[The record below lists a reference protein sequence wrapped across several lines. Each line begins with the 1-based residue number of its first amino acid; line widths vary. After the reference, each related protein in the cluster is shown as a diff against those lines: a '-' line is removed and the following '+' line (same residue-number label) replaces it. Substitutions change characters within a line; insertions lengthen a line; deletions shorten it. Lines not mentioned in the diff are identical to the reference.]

1 MLWYAYGSS
10 AIFAGNPLERRFRDA
25 HTAAQRFNAA
35 VYEQAG
41 RMLLTADALR
51 MVQEA

>member
-1 MLWYAYGSS
+1 MPYGSS

-41 RMLLTADALR
+41 RMLLTTDALR